1 MSVKVVAMP
10 KLGIGLDAN
19 FFRDHQ
25 RPVEDVPSQVSRIMA
40 GLEGPILIFIA
51 LWAISMVLH
60 VRGFTSSMSW
70 AH

>member
-1 MSVKVVAMP
+1 MP

-19 FFRDHQ
+19 FFRDRQ
-25 RPVEDVPSQVSRIMA
+25 RPVEGVRSQGARIMA

-51 LWAISMVLH
+51 LCAISMVLH
-60 VRGFTSSMSW
+60 VREFTSSMSW